1 MGAGHYVFW
10 SQKKE
15 GAMSKVPRSA
25 DLLVNLVLS
34 RPGEIEKLKENPE
47 KTLRDLA
54 RETTMELIPPVLKR
68 EVGIYYVVV
77 GALGIVAV
85 STVIGAIFLT
95 STATV
100 KIPDVITAL
109 GSAAIG
115 ALAGLLAPSPKEA

>member
-1 MGAGHYVFW
+1 MLF
-10 SQKKE
+10 SLQEKE

-25 DLLVNLVLS
+25 DLLVNLVMS

-54 RETTMELIPPVLKR
+54 SETTKELIPPVLKR

-77 GALGIVAV
+77 GALGFVAV

-95 STATV
+95 AAATV